1 MSKRKKEIH
10 VITNSGCAQFP
21 KDSIHPLQID
31 EDGIR
36 WTINGVNSIHPSVD
50 SKKVYSERV
59 QGKMCRLCGN
69 MFNYN
74 GSKAFR
80 GDICSTCHKRLTK
93 TVSEG

>member
-10 VITNSGCAQFP
+10 VITNQGCAQFP

-31 EDGIR
+31 ENGIR

-69 MFNYN
+69 IFNYN
-74 GSKAFR
+74 GAKVFR
-80 GDICSTCHKRLTK
+80 GDICSACHKRLTK
-93 TVSEG
+93 TVSRG